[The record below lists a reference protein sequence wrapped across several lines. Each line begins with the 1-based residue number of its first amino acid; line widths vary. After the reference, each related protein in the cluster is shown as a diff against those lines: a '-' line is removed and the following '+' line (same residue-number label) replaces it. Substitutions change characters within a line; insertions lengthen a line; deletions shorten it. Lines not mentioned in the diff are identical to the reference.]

1 MYSVRE
7 KLFQPKYIHF
17 VYSYVVY
24 IAFPSCLRREDQ
36 FVVVVVVVVV
46 FSRRARGHVTVMV
59 NEPFSD
65 LPFFW

>member
-1 MYSVRE
+1 M
-7 KLFQPKYIHF
+7 FQLKYIHF

-24 IAFPSCLRREDQ
+24 IAFASCLRREDQ
-36 FVVVVVVVVV
+36 FVV
-46 FSRRARGHVTVMV
+46 FFPTKSTRTCFFYFFFFARGHVAVMV